1 MAEWF
6 KAVVSKTTEVNSSE
20 GSNPSQ
26 SAWILRY
33 GVMVS
38 TRDFGSLSS
47 GSSPDIS
54 TILIWRKELTSNSLM
69 FVNHSSKVNLRWVPT
84 SGLV

>member
-6 KAVVSKTTEVNSSE
+6 KAAVSKTAEVNSSE
-20 GSNPSQ
+20 GSNPSR

-38 TRDFGSLSS
+38 TLDFDS
-47 GSSPDIS
+47 GSRSSNLLIS
-54 TILIWRKELTSNSLM
+54 TKCRVGRAVRSWSAKPVRVAQL
-69 FVNHSSKVNLRWVPT
+69 HYPT
-84 SGLV
+84 LNALVV

>member
-1 MAEWF
+1 
-6 KAVVSKTTEVNSSE
+6 
-20 GSNPSQ
+20 
-26 SAWILRY
+26 
-33 GVMVS
+33 MVASRSPKPLVRVRVFLLLLDIEIWCNGS

-54 TILIWRKELTSNSLM
+54 TILIWRKELTSNALM
-69 FVNHSSKVNLRWVPT
+69 FVDHSSKVNLRWVPT

>member
-6 KAVVSKTTEVNSSE
+6 KAAVSKTAEVNSSE
-20 GSNPSQ
+20 GSNPSR

-38 TRDFGSLSS
+38 TLDFDSN
-47 GSSPDIS
+47 SPDSNSGTS
-54 TILIWRKELTSNSLM
+54 TILIWRKELTSNALM
-69 FVNHSSKVNLRWVPT
+69 FVDHSSKVNLRWVPT